1 MQSILHH
8 NASGIMAFT
17 GNLKNK
23 EVHSAITLH
32 PVKKPQVM
40 YRLHVYMEGLKA
52 QERRQEALFLH
63 RDITTMVELLHMDR
77 SNKFIAPGVLILP
90 AGHLRD
96 ESLLGD
102 AEVLGQSPKLKKF
115 DAEDLE
121 ELFDWN
127 YISKNI
133 YSAHH
138 SNPKHRVETALR
150 DGLEDVIREIMS
162 NINNFS
168 RQRGRIIE
176 FKDLLY
182 AYNRV
187 NALHGQD
194 IIMDLLLVYK
204 KYRGKKMT
212 VQVRRHLYVQRSFT
226 DIKIREFVNFGE
238 ESAAAASPQPAKD
251 LSDILSGHMKRFLN
265 TGLDKLTRW
274 DQQAEQQQQEN
285 SADRLRHSNPHVV
298 ISELPNIVFILPL
311 VGRARIFQRF
321 LANFEEVCLLNDV
334 KCDLLVALFV
344 DTDFSDNLAAI
355 DALQRRYPHR
365 NVRCKEMH
373 GNFSRG
379 LALDEASRDW
389 RVSNND
395 ILFFVDVDITFSDK
409 TLARIRANTIRRK
422 QVYLPIVFSE
432 YNPNPSGLLG
442 ADNSNNGQPSKLYH
456 DSGSSSSSHNNRVI
470 TNENGYFREYG
481 YGLCAIFKSDL
492 FKPGIEGF
500 VNDVKGWGLEDVK
513 FLDRIVASN
522 REASVNNVL
531 MAELYNTTKGGG
543 NYVLSIFRAPD
554 TSLRHIF
561 HAINCDKGLEDAQYK
576 MCLGTKAN
584 TMGSYGF
591 IEKFLLRMNASLF
604 PVRREDDN
612 NNNNLR

>member
-63 RDITTMVELLHMDR
+63 RDIATMVELLHMDR

-121 ELFDWN
+121 DLFDWN

-150 DGLEDVIREIMS
+150 EGLEDVIREIMS

-176 FKDLLY
+176 FKDILY

-194 IIMDLLLVYK
+194 IILDLLLVYK

-226 DIKIREFVNFGE
+226 DIKIREFLNFGE
-238 ESAAAASPQPAKD
+238 ESAAAASPQSAKD

-274 DQQAEQQQQEN
+274 DQQEQKN
-285 SADRLRHSNPHVV
+285 SAARTRHSNPHVV

-311 VGRARIFQRF
+311 VGRASIFQRF
-321 LANFEEVCLLNDV
+321 LANFEEVCLLSDV

-365 NVRCKEMH
+365 NVRCREMH

-395 ILFFVDVDITFSDK
+395 ILFFVDLDITFTDK
-409 TLARIRANTIRRK
+409 TLARIRANTIRRR

-432 YNPNPSGLLG
+432 YNPNPGGLVG
-442 ADNSNNGQPSKLYH
+442 GDNSNNGQPSKLYH
-456 DSGSSSSSHNNRVI
+456 DSGSSSSHNNRVI

-522 REASVNNVL
+522 REASVNNLL
-531 MAELYNTTKGGG
+531 MAELYNTTKGAG

-561 HAINCDKGLEDAQYK
+561 HAINCDKGLEEAQYK

-591 IEKFLLRMNASLF
+591 IEQFLLRMNSSLF
-604 PVRREDDN
+604 PVRREDDSN
-612 NNNNLR
+612 NINNSR

>member
-1 MQSILHH
+1 
-8 NASGIMAFT
+8 MAFT

-40 YRLHVYMEGLKA
+40 YRLHTYMEGLKA
-52 QERRQEALFLH
+52 QERRQEALLLH
-63 RDITTMVELLHMDR
+63 RDISTMVKLLHMDKT
-77 SNKFIAPGVLILP
+77 NKYIAPGVPILP
-90 AGHLRD
+90 PGHLRN
-96 ESLLGD
+96 ESWLGD

-115 DAEDLE
+115 EADSLE

-138 SNPKHRVETALR
+138 SNPKHRIETSLR
-150 DGLEDVIREIMS
+150 EGLEDVIREIME

-176 FKDLLY
+176 FKDILY
-182 AYNRV
+182 AYHRV

-194 IIMDLLLVYK
+194 LILDLLLVYK

-226 DIKIREFVNFGE
+226 DIKIREVVNFGE
-238 ESAAAASPQPAKD
+238 ESAAPVAQQSARDFSE
-251 LSDILSGHMKRFLN
+251 ILSGHMKRFLKQGSVQSEPQG
-265 TGLDKLTRW
+265 TAK
-274 DQQAEQQQQEN
+274 
-285 SADRLRHSNPHVV
+285 SFV
-298 ISELPNIVFILPL
+298 IRKLPNIVFILPL
-311 VGRARIFQRF
+311 VGRAKIFQRF
-321 LANFEEVCLLNDV
+321 LANFEEVCLLNDL
-334 KCDLLVALFV
+334 KCDLLVALYV
-344 DTDFSDNLAAI
+344 DAEFSDNLAAI
-355 DALQRRYPHR
+355 DSLQLRYPHR
-365 NVRCKEMH
+365 SVRCLEMR

-379 LALDEASRDW
+379 LALDEASRSAY
-389 RVSNND
+389 VSQED
-395 ILFFVDVDITFSDK
+395 ILFFVDVDVTYTQA
-409 TLARIRANTIRRK
+409 TLDRIRTNTIRRK

-432 YNPNPSGLLG
+432 YNPNPRGFEQSSPAEATPTSLWL
-442 ADNSNNGQPSKLYH
+442 H
-456 DSGSSSSSHNNRVI
+456 DKPI

-481 YGLCAIFKSDL
+481 YGLCAIFKADL

-513 FLDRIVASN
+513 FLDRIVTSN

-531 MAELYNTTKGGG
+531 LGQLFNTTQGAG

-554 TSLRHIF
+554 TSLRHVY
-561 HAINCDKGLEDAQYK
+561 HAINCDKGLEEAQYK

-584 TMGSYGF
+584 TMGSYRF
-591 IEKFLLRMNASLF
+591 VEELLLKRSASLF
-604 PVRREDDN
+604 PVKKEDDI
-612 NNNNLR
+612 R

>member
-8 NASGIMAFT
+8 NASGKMAFT

-32 PVKKPQVM
+32 PVKRPQVM

-52 QERRQEALFLH
+52 QERRQDALFLH
-63 RDITTMVELLHMDR
+63 RDISSMVELLHMDR
-77 SNKFIAPGVLILP
+77 SNRFIAPGVPILP
-90 AGHLRD
+90 VHHLRN
-96 ESLLGD
+96 ESSLGD
-102 AEVLGQSPKLKKF
+102 ADVLGQSPKLKKS
-115 DAEDLE
+115 DADDLE

-138 SNPKHRVETALR
+138 SNPKHRVETALKE
-150 DGLEDVIREIMS
+150 GLDDVIREIME

-176 FKDLLY
+176 FKDVLY

-194 IIMDLLLVYK
+194 LILDLLLVYK

-238 ESAAAASPQPAKD
+238 ESAAIQRPEPALDSPRD
-251 LSDILSGHMKRFLN
+251 LPRIWSGHVKRFLN
-265 TGLDKLTRW
+265 TGLEKLMNGEAPRGES
-274 DQQAEQQQQEN
+274 DNQM
-285 SADRLRHSNPHVV
+285 RLTSPNHVV
-298 ISELPNIVFILPL
+298 MRELPNIVFILPL
-311 VGRARIFQRF
+311 VGRARIFARF
-321 LANFEEVCLLNDV
+321 LANFEEVCLLSDV
-334 KCDLLVALFV
+334 KCDLMVALFV
-344 DTDFSDNLAAI
+344 DADFSDNLAAI

-365 NVRCKEMH
+365 NVICKEMR

-379 LALDEASRDW
+379 LALDEGSRDV
-389 RVSNND
+389 RVADED
-395 ILFFVDVDITFSDK
+395 ILFFIDVDITFTQK
-409 TLARIRANTIRRK
+409 TLDRIRANTIRRR

-432 YNPNPSGLLG
+432 YNPNPGGLLVG
-442 ADNSNNGQPSKLYH
+442 AGASRVDKGEEEGLH
-456 DSGSSSSSHNNRVI
+456 DSGGLDRVI
-470 TNENGYFREYG
+470 SNENGYFREYG
-481 YGLCAIFKSDL
+481 YGLCAIFKADL

-513 FLDRIVASN
+513 FLDRIVTSN

-531 MAELYNTTKGGG
+531 MSELYNTTKAG
-543 NYVLSIFRAPD
+543 NYVLPIFRAPD

-561 HAINCDKGLEDAQYK
+561 HAINCDKGLEEAQYK

-591 IEKFLLRMNASLF
+591 IERLLLERNASLF
-604 PVRREDDN
+604 PVHREEDN
-612 NNNNLR
+612 NIR

>member
-1 MQSILHH
+1 
-8 NASGIMAFT
+8 MAFT

-32 PVKKPQVM
+32 PVKRPQVM

-63 RDITTMVELLHMDR
+63 RDINSMVELLHMDP
-77 SNKFIAPGVLILP
+77 SNKFIAPGVPILP
-90 AGHLRD
+90 SGHLRN

-102 AEVLGQSPKLKKF
+102 ADVLGQSPKLKKY
-115 DAEDLE
+115 DADNLE
-121 ELFDWN
+121 ELADWN
-127 YISKNI
+127 YIAKNF

-150 DGLEDVIREIMS
+150 EGLEDVIREIME

-176 FKDLLY
+176 FKDILY

-194 IIMDLLLVYK
+194 LILDLLLVYK

-238 ESAAAASPQPAKD
+238 TLEASFERPNRD
-251 LSDILSGHMKRFLN
+251 ISEILSGHVRRFLN
-265 TGLDKLTRW
+265 TRLGKGKG
-274 DQQAEQQQQEN
+274 EQQQPQA
-285 SADRLRHSNPHVV
+285 SPHVV
-298 ISELPNIVFILPL
+298 IRELPNIVFILPL
-311 VGRARIFQRF
+311 VGRGRIFQRF
-321 LANFEEVCLLNDV
+321 LANYEEVCLLNDL

-344 DTDFSDNLAAI
+344 DSEFSDNLAALE
-355 DALQRRYPHR
+355 ALQRRYPHR
-365 NVRCKEMH
+365 TVRSKEMH

-379 LALDEASRDW
+379 LALDEASREGWVAQD
-389 RVSNND
+389 D
-395 ILFFVDVDITFSDK
+395 ILFFVDVDITFTEE
-409 TLARIRANTIRRK
+409 TLARIRMNTIRRK

-432 YNPNPSGLLG
+432 YDPQPDLGLGESSYSSGQSRATPLS
-442 ADNSNNGQPSKLYH
+442 AYH
-456 DSGSSSSSHNNRVI
+456 DSGSTTTVI
-470 TNENGYFREYG
+470 GNENGYFREYG

-492 FKPGIEGF
+492 FKPGIGGF
-500 VNDVKGWGLEDVK
+500 VNDIKGWGLEDVK

-531 MAELYNTTKGGG
+531 MAELYNTTG

-561 HAINCDKGLEDAQYK
+561 HAINCDKGLEKAQYK

-584 TMGSYGF
+584 TMGSYGL
-591 IEKFLLRMNASLF
+591 IEKVLLPMNASLF
-604 PVRREDDN
+604 PVQRDDDINNEVRR
-612 NNNNLR
+612 R